1 MTKNPCPSLVFNHLF
16 IFLVNSFS
24 HGFTYGFVRF
34 MTEDE
39 RQDCVKYCERNRVEF
54 DGRRVKVGI
63 AHNEPGPEIIKKNA
77 ERREAE
83 EERRRTGRRSLSPI
97 NFRRPA
103 RRDFSPPGRNNG
115 NDSRGGNDF
124 RGNDFRRNE
133 SRVNDSRD
141 NRTSFDARDGLTSR
155 NRNVDQASNSVLP
168 RRHWAALFQ
177 RHWASLWKTL

>member
-1 MTKNPCPSLVFNHLF
+1 MFLQFHVFINPFP
-16 IFLVNSFS
+16 

-39 RQDCVKYCERNRVEF
+39 RQECVKYCERNRVEM

-83 EERRRTGRRSLSPI
+83 ERSRRTGGGRRSLSPI

-103 RRDFSPPGRNNG
+103 RRDFSPPGRNTR
-115 NDSRGGNDF
+115 NDSRGGDTDF

-133 SRVNDSRD
+133 SRGDDSRD
-141 NRTSFDARDGLTSR
+141 TRNSFDARDGLSSR
-155 NRNVDQASNSVLP
+155 NRNSGGGGGGDYSAG
-168 RRHWAALFQ
+168 
-177 RHWASLWKTL
+177 